1 MGYNGRISSIAVSGT
16 DVVRPCGIFRTT
28 PNAPTSFQASQ
39 KLDFEVEMGAIISK
53 PVESGKRI
61 SAREAPEHIFGYVLL
76 NDWSSRDIQKH
87 EMTPFGPFHSKS
99 FRTSISPW
107 VVTLDALSHS
117 RCSQPASMPV
127 SATPLLDCEEQNHGL
142 YDVSL
147 SAKITSR

>member
-39 KLDFEVEMGAIISK
+39 RLDFEIEMGAIISK

-61 SAREAPEHIFGYVLL
+61 NAREAPEHIFGYVLL

-117 RCSQPASMPV
+117 RCPPPASMPV
-127 SATPLLDCEEQNHGL
+127 STTPLLDCEEQNHGL
-142 YDVSL
+142 YDISL